1 MKTRNTQ
8 ISHSSL
14 RNHRLTRSRFNGYIK
29 NECFQTFPTPSRADD
44 DHGTPVSV
52 RIRERLRA
60 ARRRYHANDN
70 IADCIRPG
78 ELAVILREISTF
90 LNTTVPIVLK
100 SS

>member
-1 MKTRNTQ
+1 MKAQ
-8 ISHSSL
+8 P
-14 RNHRLTRSRFNGYIK
+14 
-29 NECFQTFPTPSRADD
+29 EFPTPSGADD

-78 ELAVILREISTF
+78 ELEQLLRAYRSRKAA
-90 LNTTVPIVLK
+90 LANP
-100 SS
+100 SSADSDIFGEEGK